1 MNRKVDT
8 GKSPRPDI
16 ETLQSDPAYLLVY
29 KLGFQDMIPFVLQ
42 QIKRKGLYSWL
53 YATINMAILAFILAY
68 SILTLL
74 DHSLGWKSLLI
85 QLALGAFAGSI
96 LVIPVHEL
104 LHGLAYRIL
113 GAKKIIF
120 GADLAQFIFFVTAKR
135 YVVSGREVHLLTL
148 APFVIINLLAICL
161 TIWLFPHWTL
171 FSGVFLFSHNI
182 MCIGDFAI
190 SNFVSKAKGRIY
202 NYDEPENKMSYFFEE
217 L

>member
-1 MNRKVDT
+1 MNRKVNT

-16 ETLQSDPAYLLVY
+16 ETHQSDPAYLLVY
-29 KLGFQDMIPFVLQ
+29 KLGFQDMVPFVLQ

-53 YATINMAILAFILAY
+53 YATANLAILVFILVY
-68 SILTLL
+68 SITTLL
-74 DHSLGWKSLLI
+74 DHNLGWKSLLI

-104 LHGLAYRIL
+104 IHGLAYRIL

-120 GADLAQFIFFVTAKR
+120 GADLTQFIFFVTAKH
-135 YVVSGREVHLLTL
+135 YVVSGKEVHLLTL
-148 APFVIINLLAICL
+148 APFVIINMLTICL
-161 TIWLFPHWTL
+161 TLWLFPQWTL
-171 FSGVFLFSHNI
+171 FSGVFLLSHNI